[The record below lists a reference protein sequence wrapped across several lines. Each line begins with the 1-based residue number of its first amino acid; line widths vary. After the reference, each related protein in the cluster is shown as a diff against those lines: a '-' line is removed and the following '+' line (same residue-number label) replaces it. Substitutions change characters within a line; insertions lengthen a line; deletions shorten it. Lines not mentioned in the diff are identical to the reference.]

1 MTCIGAWRS
10 LFGVAS
16 CDRQALSLVLASSYP
31 QRDLHIT
38 QALMHRHW
46 PTLAAKGLTD
56 MRLFEGT
63 EFDRPP
69 RCNECGELEADC
81 QCPPHPPLR
90 IPPVEQTARVS
101 VEKRKKGK
109 FVTAVHGLPGVG
121 NDLPEL
127 LTKLKNACSAGGT
140 LKYEVIEIQGKQSE
154 RVKEVLLQ
162 LGFNVK
168 Q

>member
-1 MTCIGAWRS
+1 MSEQPRS
-10 LFGVAS
+10 SPRA
-16 CDRQALSLVLASSYP
+16 R
-31 QRDLHIT
+31 
-38 QALMHRHW
+38 
-46 PTLAAKGLTD
+46 
-56 MRLFEGT
+56 GT
-63 EFDRPP
+63 NFARRPSPFARPP
-69 RCNECGELEADC
+69 DHRLPRPPLNNYQGFAI
-81 QCPPHPPLR
+81 PPHPPPR

-140 LKYEVIEIQGKQSE
+140 LKDEVIEIQGKQSE